1 MMEIGKEINER
12 AEKIFEHMD
21 ERYFEILFFQ
31 QIRNDNLRKKVG
43 MLNSLRMG
51 AIRAI
56 QVGNFRH
63 AIILLLII
71 EDIVRKLD
79 EIKDII
85 RKDVSEAILKD
96 A

>member
-31 QIRNDNLRKKVG
+31 QIRNDNLRKRVG
-43 MLNSLRMG
+43 MLNSLRMD

-56 QVGNFRH
+56 QVANFRH

-71 EDIVRKLD
+71 EHIVRKLD

>member
-43 MLNSLRMG
+43 MFNSLRMD

>member
-1 MMEIGKEINER
+1 MNDILKY
-12 AEKIFEHMD
+12 
-21 ERYFEILFFQ
+21 YFFS
-31 QIRNDNLRKKVG
+31 IRNDNLRKKVG
-43 MLNSLRMG
+43 MLNSLRMD

>member
-43 MLNSLRMG
+43 MLNSLRMD

-56 QVGNFRH
+56 QAGNSRH

>member
-1 MMEIGKEINER
+1 MEIGKEINER

-43 MLNSLRMG
+43 MLNSLRMY

-56 QVGNFRH
+56 QVWNFRH

>member
-43 MLNSLRMG
+43 MLNSLRMD

-56 QVGNFRH
+56 QVGNVRH
-63 AIILLLII
+63 AIILLLIM
-71 EDIVRKLD
+71 EDILRRLD
-79 EIKDII
+79 EIKETI